1 MNKTASHSNTPV
13 FNANKSQT
21 SARLYQHP
29 TAAEMKPSFS
39 AKAKTWFSNF
49 CAVALLVAIFS
60 SITIMFVYQHSD
72 EMDRQTVAALKQTQG
87 AE

>member
-72 EMDRQTVAALKQTQG
+72 EMDRQTIAALKVN
-87 AE
+87 ENVK